1 MSKIEKALDEAR
13 LSRKSIIAATHERLT
28 QEARERP
35 LVKTIQYTKTKAI
48 EVDPGLL
55 EEKKVIATSSTYSRE
70 AEQYK
75 LLKAQVMKK
84 AREKGWQ
91 TIMITSVGK
100 AEGKTLTSINLAL
113 TIAMEMHQTSLLV
126 EADLKEPNMRRYF
139 GFRGEAG
146 LSDYLLGGA
155 ALPDLL
161 LTIGIDRFVM
171 LLGGKSIP
179 NSAEILGSPKMQSL
193 VTEMRNCY
201 LDRYVIF
208 DLPPLLECSDPLIF
222 AEYVDAILLVVE
234 AGKTTTN
241 HVKKAVDLLEGK
253 NILGWVLNKVTTNEK
268 HYYRYYH

>member
-1 MSKIEKALDEAR
+1 MSKIEKALDKAR
-13 LSRKSIIAATHERLT
+13 LSRTSILSATSERLRHEES
-28 QEARERP
+28 QRP
-35 LVKTIQYTKTKAI
+35 LVKQIQYTKTKTI

-55 EEKKVIATSSTYSRE
+55 EEKKVIATSSTYARE
-70 AEQYK
+70 AEEYK

-100 AEGKTLTSINLAL
+100 AEGKTLTAINLAL

-126 EADLKEPNMRRYF
+126 EADLKEPNMQRFF
-139 GFRGEAG
+139 GLRGEAG

-171 LLGGKSIP
+171 LPGGKSIP
-179 NSAEILGSPKMQSL
+179 NSAEILGSPKMKSL
-193 VTEMRNCY
+193 VAEMRSCY
-201 LDRYVIF
+201 PDRYVIF
-208 DLPPLLECSDPLIF
+208 DLPPLLECADPLIF
-222 AEYVDAILLVVE
+222 SEYVDAILLVVE
-234 AGKTTTN
+234 AGTTTTS
-241 HVKKAVDLLEGK
+241 HVKKAVELLEGK
-253 NILGWVLNKVTTNEK
+253 NILGTVLNKVTTNDK